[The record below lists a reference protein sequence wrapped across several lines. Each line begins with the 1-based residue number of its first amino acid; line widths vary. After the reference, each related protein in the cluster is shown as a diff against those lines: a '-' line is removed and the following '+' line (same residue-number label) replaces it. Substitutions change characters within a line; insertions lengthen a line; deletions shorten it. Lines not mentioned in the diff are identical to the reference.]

1 MLNIQRVFAE
11 YIQEVGLL
19 VAHYFSMHKAYLKG
33 QLPFWCTP
41 APYKEKLIKRVFQ
54 AFRRCYDISYSEQV
68 LMDLNRNILFKLQDE
83 HKFDGLVPSLMAW
96 LENLLNT
103 IVLTVVYETQ
113 MKQKLDTIKTDAEKE
128 KDKAKMAQLAWIAQG
143 KVAGLQHSSS
153 FGNLETFENFAK
165 PS

>member
-1 MLNIQRVFAE
+1 MSDIQRVYAE

-19 VAHYFSMHKAYLKG
+19 VAYYFSMHGAYLKG

-41 APYKEKLIKRVFQ
+41 APYKEKLIERVFQ
-54 AFRRCYDISYSEQV
+54 AFRRCYDISYSEKT
-68 LMDLNRNILFKLQDE
+68 LMDLNKSILFKFQDE
-83 HKFDGLVPSLMAW
+83 HEFDGLVPSLMTW

-128 KDKAKMAQLAWIAQG
+128 KDKAKMTELAWIAQG